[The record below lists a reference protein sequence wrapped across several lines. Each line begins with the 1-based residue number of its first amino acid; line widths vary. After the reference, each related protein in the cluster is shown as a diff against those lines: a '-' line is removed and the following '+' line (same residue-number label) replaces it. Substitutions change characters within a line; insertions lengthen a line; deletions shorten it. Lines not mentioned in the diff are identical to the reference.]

1 MHIHVLGICGT
12 FMAGIASI
20 AKELGHKVTGCD
32 QNVYPPMSIFLDS
45 LEVEVTE
52 GYKKDQIS
60 KKPDLFIV
68 GNVISRGNELM
79 EEILD
84 QNLAYQSGP
93 EWLYANVLRN

>member
-32 QNVYPPMSIFLDS
+32 QNVYPPMSNFLDS

-52 GYKKDQIS
+52 VIKKIKFQ
-60 KKPDLFIV
+60 K
-68 GNVISRGNELM
+68 
-79 EEILD
+79 
-84 QNLAYQSGP
+84 NLICLSLGM
-93 EWLYANVLRN
+93 